1 MILAASRPRPFHSS
15 NSAEQ
20 FLCVAFVFPKES
32 RLRQTRNQTAE
43 LFRASSMNLTLL
55 ATLANATKPTL
66 KVAQRLDLC
75 FKNFQLL
82 SNPPLNFGAG
92 TLTGAGKL

>member
-1 MILAASRPRPFHSS
+1 
-15 NSAEQ
+15 
-20 FLCVAFVFPKES
+20 
-32 RLRQTRNQTAE
+32 
-43 LFRASSMNLTLL
+43 MNLTLL